1 MSDSYVMT
9 SPTKMSRES
18 ATSFMVMSYSH
29 DNGKLLDPLFTELYK
44 KGADFWYDTEMQVGD
59 NWKKTFL
66 RNMNDADCCGMV
78 VFASIEYLLSD
89 CCGWE
94 MQRLIEKKK
103 ENPAF
108 CAYVVLVDYT
118 EDGGNALAAL
128 YRESARVLG
137 QRMADGIE
145 ESSEIRDQ
153 NKKMLDV
160 ILEGGENLF
169 LPLKENTVSSVC
181 ASLYAKFGA
190 NGCTTFVNEALIEY
204 ARANKL
210 PTETETTCVGGD
222 NLMTKTHYKMNFGK
236 IVTEQMSD
244 GKWIPIESCDAVWS
258 IFNLQK
264 GMISLILK
272 SKPMG
277 TCGRISARSKWISL
291 TDKTSF
297 LLAENKEEAERD
309 RLVFTEE
316 EMARLSAVRFLH
328 KAERENKKLAE
339 EINWALS
346 GDYDPEANGYF
357 YVMDLDATGAARFY
371 YADRFSTDVYENV
384 WRDETASVIPV
395 IDIKA

>member
-66 RNMNDADCCGMV
+66 CNMNDADCCGMV
-78 VFASIEYLLSD
+78 VFASVEYLLSD

-94 MQRLIEKKK
+94 MQQLIEKKK

-108 CAYVVLVDYT
+108 CAYVVLVDYA
-118 EDGGNALAAL
+118 EEGGNALPAL
-128 YRESARVLG
+128 YKEATRVLG
-137 QRMADGIE
+137 MRMANGTE
-145 ESSEIRDQ
+145 ESSETKDK
-153 NKKMLDV
+153 NKQMLDF

-169 LPLKENTVSSVC
+169 LPLKESTISNVC
-181 ASLYAKFGA
+181 TALYAKFGA
-190 NGCTTFVNEALIEY
+190 NGCTTCVNEALIEY
-204 ARANKL
+204 ARVKKL
-210 PTETETTCVGGD
+210 PTETESVGTGK
-222 NLMTKTHYKMNFGK
+222 TKSHYKMTFGR
-236 IVTEQMSD
+236 IVNEKKVD
-244 GKWIPIESCDAVWS
+244 GKWIQFETYEAVWS

-272 SKPMG
+272 SKLMG
-277 TCGRISARSKWISL
+277 ACGRISAKNKWLSL
-291 TDKTSF
+291 IDEECF
-297 LLAENKEEAERD
+297 LLSENREGTDRERLIFSPEEA
-309 RLVFTEE
+309 
-316 EMARLSAVRFLH
+316 ARFSCIRFLY